1 MRAWSRIEWGRRF
14 STLATNDSPN
24 IRQRPLRSSD
34 YFAESFENGLDFLG

>member
-1 MRAWSRIEWGRRF
+1 MRVWSYIKWGRRLP
-14 STLATNDSPN
+14 TLASNDSLN